1 MSPQS
6 PTPFSIHMF
15 LLNGTPDGLKTVEVS
30 NWEGMAIAGP
40 NTRFD
45 ELRKRPEFEKTGV
58 YVLTSQP
65 EPDGL
70 SRVYVGEGDPVA
82 DRLVSHHK
90 QKEFWSVAVFFISKG
105 DNLNKAHV
113 QYLESRLISLANEAK
128 RCILENLNL
137 PQLPNL
143 SEADTAYVRVFLEQM
158 LLIFGVLGISV
169 FQKPTGIAPSAQL
182 LYIRAKGGLT
192 AIGYEADAGFVVRA
206 KSESPKQ
213 PGPSLTDPVLKLRQA
228 LLTQGVFVEEK
239 DRWRMTQDYT
249 FNSPSLA
256 ASVML
261 ARAANGRVGWK
272 DEKGKSLK
280 EIQEARLI

>member
-1 MSPQS
+1 ML
-6 PTPFSIHMF
+6 
-15 LLNGTPDGLKTVEVS
+15 LLNGTPDGLKKVEIS
-30 NWEGMAIAGP
+30 NRAGNAIAGP
-40 NTRFD
+40 RSRFD
-45 ELRKRPEFEKTGV
+45 ELRKRPEFQKTGV
-58 YVLTSQP
+58 YVLTGQP
-65 EPDGL
+65 EPEGL
-70 SRVYVGEGDPVA
+70 PTVYVGEGDPVA
-82 DRLVSHHK
+82 DRLVTHY
-90 QKEFWSVAVFFISKG
+90 KEKDFWSNVVFFVQDDK
-105 DNLNKAHV
+105 LNKAHV
-113 QYLESRLISLANEAK
+113 QYLESRLISLAKETN
-128 RCILENLNL
+128 RCILENGNL

-143 SEADTAYVRVFLEQM
+143 SEADTAYVKVFLEQM
-158 LLIFGVLGISV
+158 LLIFGVLGVSV

-182 LYIRAKGGLT
+182 LYIKAKGGLT

-213 PGPSLTDPVLKLRQA
+213 PGPSASDPVLKLRQT

-249 FNSPSLA
+249 FSSPSLA

-261 ARAANGRVGWK
+261 ARSANGRVGWK